1 MIWVAL
7 AGALGA
13 GIVGLFVLG
22 LCRAAARKMPPMPR
36 DDWDDDDED
45 AEIVARLEE
54 AWRDAWRDE
63 P

>member
-1 MIWVAL
+1 VIWVAL
-7 AGALGA
+7 AGALVA

-22 LCRAAARKMPPMPR
+22 LCRTAARQMPPISR

-45 AEIVARLEE
+45 AELVARLEE
-54 AWRDAWRDE
+54 ALHDAWRDE